1 MTNLS
6 KYEIIVKYCRGFFLS
21 LTKFDEEQHEC
32 NEPCQGEKNL
42 DKARSLRSREKRLRR
57 AYTMVVWELLC
68 LPVTAR
74 SLMTGAELPKNRV
87 GALKSRENG
96 AD

>member
-1 MTNLS
+1 MNATNL
-6 KYEIIVKYCRGFFLS
+6 VKVKRT
-21 LTKFDEEQHEC
+21 LTRQEAC
-32 NEPCQGEKNL
+32 GAGRSVCGEHTPWSCG
-42 DKARSLRSREKRLRR
+42 R
-57 AYTMVVWELLC
+57 LLC